1 MMWYRRCQW
10 CYLICCLVLQ
20 LTHFRPHLKY
30 EPQPIILYQLP
41 FLSCILLR
49 YTPIYVHCLF
59 ENNNNSR
66 SGIVLRISTN
76 TKFMIAWCFTVN
88 LIFFLTFKK
97 HFNRHNSILPSEE
110 FVYYQS
116 CTWYETYYYKMSIV
130 AKLEILVL
138 NTHPTVRCGFEVLLH
153 IFTST

>member
-49 YTPIYVHCLF
+49 YTPIYVHCFF

-88 LIFFLTFKK
+88 LIFFLTLK
-97 HFNRHNSILPSEE
+97 NISIDTIPFCRQKSLCTISHVLDTKPIIIKCPLLPSWR
-110 FVYYQS
+110 F
-116 CTWYETYYYKMSIV
+116 W
-130 AKLEILVL
+130 
-138 NTHPTVRCGFEVLLH
+138 F
-153 IFTST
+153 